1 MIVKAQYC
9 GNRVAGLYVGSDNAR
24 RYFSK
29 RKRQVELE
37 LGHLRILCGLNP
49 PFWQDKPAIED
60 PRLCNWLETKH
71 PQQGPSQTEIPLELI
86 PSGKNSFRLA
96 EIAGKASAQLKSQ
109 GRHQRGSRRSPGQIG
124 IRQVAAY

>member
-9 GNRVAGLYVGSDNAR
+9 GNHVAGLYVGSNNVR

-29 RKRQVELE
+29 RNRQVELE

-49 PFWQDKPAIED
+49 PFWQNKPAIED
-60 PRLCNWLETKH
+60 PRLCVWLETKH
-71 PQQGPSQTEIPLELI
+71 PQQAPSQTEIPLALV

-96 EIAGKASAQLKSQ
+96 EIARKANAQLKK
-109 GRHQRGSRRSPGQIG
+109 QRVSSERVTSEPGPDWN
-124 IRQVAAY
+124 

>member
-9 GNRVAGLYVGSDNAR
+9 GNHVAGLYVGSNNVR

-29 RKRQVELE
+29 RNRQVELE

-49 PFWQDKPAIED
+49 PFWQNKPAIED
-60 PRLCNWLETKH
+60 PRLCVWLETKH
-71 PQQGPSQTEIPLELI
+71 PQQAPSQTEIPLALI

-96 EIAGKASAQLKSQ
+96 EIAGKANAQLKK
-109 GRHQRGSRRSPGQIG
+109 QRVSSERVTSEPGPDWN
-124 IRQVAAY
+124 

>member
-9 GNRVAGLYVGSDNAR
+9 GNHVAGLYVGSNNVR

-29 RKRQVELE
+29 RNRQVELE

-49 PFWQDKPAIED
+49 PFWQNKPAIED
-60 PRLCNWLETKH
+60 PRLCVWLETKH
-71 PQQGPSQTEIPLELI
+71 PQQAPSQTEIPLALI

-96 EIAGKASAQLKSQ
+96 EIARKANAQLKK
-109 GRHQRGSRRSPGQIG
+109 QRVSSERVDSEPGPDWN
-124 IRQVAAY
+124 

>member
-9 GNRVAGLYVGSDNAR
+9 GNHVAGLYVGSNNAR

-29 RKRQVELE
+29 RNRQVELE

-49 PFWQDKPAIED
+49 PFWQNKPAIED
-60 PRLCNWLETKH
+60 PRLCVWLETKH
-71 PQQGPSQTEIPLELI
+71 PQQAPSQTEIPLALV

-96 EIAGKASAQLKSQ
+96 EIARKANAQLKK
-109 GRHQRGSRRSPGQIG
+109 QRVSSERVASEPGPDWN
-124 IRQVAAY
+124 